1 MHGTTAKKMLKKIVV
16 LFLGLFFALSEYITL
31 FHDKSKEF
39 PSALFPPFSN
49 KRTVYTLLNQ
59 EYSIFFRRFIK
70 KRSAPDRC
78 RQRNGMQEDIAKA
91 KVLVESLPYI
101 REFYHKTVVIKYG
114 GHAMVDEGLKRS
126 FALDVILMKYIGINP
141 VIVHGGGPQIN
152 RFLEKMQVTPNYVQG
167 MRVTDGETMD
177 VVEMV
182 LVGKV
187 NKEIVG
193 LINHCGGKAVGLSGR
208 DSDLVQARKMTVRA
222 KPDKDNRP
230 PELIDLG
237 RVGEV
242 TRVNPEILAT
252 LEQKDFIPV
261 IAPVGVGEDGQ
272 AFNINADLVAGAI
285 AAELNA
291 VKLVLL
297 TDVEGVK
304 GKDGAL
310 ISSICKEEIPGMIDE
325 EVIVG
330 GMIPKVNC
338 CKTAI
343 ENGVDKAHII
353 DGRQEH
359 AILLEIFTR
368 AGIGTEIVA

>member
-1 MHGTTAKKMLKKIVV
+1 MHESL
-16 LFLGLFFALSEYITL
+16 
-31 FHDKSKEF
+31 
-39 PSALFPPFSN
+39 
-49 KRTVYTLLNQ
+49 
-59 EYSIFFRRFIK
+59 
-70 KRSAPDRC
+70 
-78 RQRNGMQEDIAKA
+78 AKA
-91 KVLVESLPYI
+91 KVLIESLPYI
-101 REFYHKTVVIKYG
+101 REFNQKTVVIKYG
-114 GHAMVDEGLKRS
+114 GHAMVDEELKKN
-126 FALDVILMKYIGINP
+126 FALDMILMKYIGINP

-152 RFLEKMQVTPNYVQG
+152 KFLDKMQITPNYVQG

-208 DSDLVQARKMTVRA
+208 DGDLIQAKKMTMHA
-222 KPDKDNRP
+222 KADDPDRP

-242 TRVNPEILAT
+242 THVNPEILDT
-252 LEQKDFIPV
+252 LDKQDFIPV

-285 AAELNA
+285 AAQLNA
-291 VKLVLL
+291 VKLILL

-304 GKDGAL
+304 NKQGELLSTISQSQVDEL
-310 ISSICKEEIPGMIDE
+310 IDS
-325 EVIVG
+325 EVISG
-330 GMIPKVNC
+330 GMIPKVRC
-338 CKTAI
+338 CKTAL
-343 ENGVDKAHII
+343 EHGVTKAHIV

-359 AILLEIFTR
+359 AILLEIFTHQ
-368 AGIGTEIVA
+368 GIGTEITR